1 MEKIRVLMIDDNVNL
16 IEMVNDYFDGNP
28 KIEIVGRAYDGE
40 EGLKIIKEGKLEYDL
55 IVLDLI
61 MPRKDG
67 IGVLKE
73 LKDNNNCKYIKEN
86 NTILCK
92 YEMDNTP
99 IIINIGNININNN
112 GQIENI
118 NKNIIVA
125 TSYNAP
131 DTIRRVSEYGVNY
144 YILKP
149 FDLPDLEDK
158 ILDTFVVSSKKSINI
173 LSNNIQIS
181 ISKMLHELGM
191 PSHIKGYQYIREAI
205 SMVYDNPSIVGGI
218 TKELYPEL
226 ATRFDT
232 TVSRVERAIRH
243 AIEVSWNRGD
253 WDFMEEVFGHSVD
266 IDKAKPTNS
275 EFIVTIADKL
285 RLEYV
290 RQYS

>member
-1 MEKIRVLMIDDNVNL
+1 MEKIKVLMIDDNVNL
-16 IEMVNDYFDGNP
+16 VEMVNDYFEDNP
-28 KIEIVGRAYDGE
+28 RIDIVGSAYNGD

-61 MPRKDG
+61 MPKKDG
-67 IGVLKE
+67 IAVLRD
-73 LKDNNNCKYIKEN
+73 LKEN
-86 NTILCK
+86 N
-92 YEMDNTP
+92 
-99 IIINIGNININNN
+99 INR
-112 GQIENI
+112 
-118 NKNIIVA
+118 NIIVA

-131 DTIRRVSEYGVNY
+131 DTIRKVSEYGVTY

-149 FDLPDLEDK
+149 FDLSDLEDK
-158 ILDTFVVSSKKSINI
+158 ILDTFTTSSKKSINI
-173 LSNNIQIS
+173 LSNNLQIS

-205 SMVYDNPSIVGGI
+205 SMVYDNPDIVGGI

-226 ATRFDT
+226 ATKFDT

-253 WDFMEEVFGHSVD
+253 WDLMEEIFGHSVD

-275 EFIVTIADKL
+275 EFIVTVADKL

-290 RQYS
+290 KQYA

>member
-1 MEKIRVLMIDDNVNL
+1 MEKIKVLMIDDNVNL
-16 IEMVNDYFDGNP
+16 VEMVMDYFENHP
-28 KIEIVGRAYDGE
+28 KIEIVGSANDGM
-40 EGLKIIKEGKLEYDL
+40 EGLNIIKEGKLKYDL

-61 MPRKDG
+61 MPKKDG

-73 LKDNNNCKYIKEN
+73 LKNS
-86 NTILCK
+86 
-92 YEMDNTP
+92 
-99 IIINIGNININNN
+99 NIASNV
-112 GQIENI
+112 
-118 NKNIIVA
+118 IVA

-131 DTIRRVSEYGVNY
+131 DTIRKVSEYGANN

-149 FDLPDLEDK
+149 FELTDLEEK
-158 ILDTFVVSSKKSINI
+158 ILDTFNTNKSKSINLI
-173 LSNNIQIS
+173 SNNLQIS

-205 SMVYDNPSIVGGI
+205 SMVYDNPEIVGGI
-218 TKELYPEL
+218 TKELYPTL
-226 ATRFDT
+226 AGKFDT

-253 WDFMEEVFGHSVD
+253 WDLMEEVFGHSVD

-275 EFIVTIADKL
+275 EFIVTVADKL

-290 RQYS
+290 R